1 MSLRRQPLAGQDG
14 RRRRRTL
21 YLKGRRF
28 GLGVP
33 AVGALL
39 ADDVALP
46 VAPAPQHPE
55 DLLVGYLPPAIDAA
69 RGQLIGHTII
79 GSHAHPL

>member
-14 RRRRRTL
+14 RGWRRTL
-21 YLKGRRF
+21 YLQGRRF
-28 GLGVP
+28 GLGMA

-46 VAPAPQHPE
+46 VAPAPQHTE
-55 DLLVGYLPPAIDAA
+55 DLLVGYLPATIDAA
-69 RGQLIGHTII
+69 RGQLIGCAIWQ
-79 GSHAHPL
+79 